1 MGWDTSIHVVY
12 ALVALVAVVVVV
24 ALLRWWM
31 GRRPAAKEPF
41 QDTMTL
47 YHADFCGHCHQLMP
61 KWKAFRAHAEQV
73 RLPITFRE
81 VEAAQ
86 LDGEP
91 ASVRD
96 AIQGFP
102 TVSRNGKLYVGGP
115 AIERLME
122 ELKGKGKART
132 LTLHYANGCGHCHRL
147 MPKWLDFKR
156 FVAERGLPLVLKEV
170 EASEAPEAQ
179 VPGYPTVLR
188 DGEAIVGADRV
199 AAMIDAYMKPAKKM
213 TLYYSKNCGYCQ
225 RLLPKWYAFVDA
237 AQHVDTE
244 TVESEA
250 LRKDPA
256 TLRTIT
262 AFPTLVVV
270 EGGRRRVIVGQADIE
285 KEILS

>member
-1 MGWDTSIHVVY
+1 MERSHIAVAALA
-12 ALVALVAVVVVV
+12 ALVVIL
-24 ALLRWWM
+24 ALLWWK
-31 GRRPAAKEPF
+31 RRPANKEPF
-41 QDTMTL
+41 EEALTL

-61 KWKAFRAHAEQV
+61 KWKAFRAHAQQHK
-73 RLPITFRE
+73 LPITFRE
-81 VEAAQ
+81 VDAAQ
-86 LDGEP
+86 LDAEP

-96 AIQGFP
+96 SIQGFP
-102 TVSRNGKLYVGGP
+102 TVSRNGKFYVGGP

-122 ELKGKGKART
+122 ELKGQAQQAPRPAE

-156 FVAERGLPLVLKEV
+156 FVAERGLPLVVKEV
-170 EASEAPEAQ
+170 EASEATDAR

-188 DGEAIVGADRV
+188 GNEAIVGADRV
-199 AAMIDAYMKPAKKM
+199 ADMIDAYMKPAKKM

-237 AQHVDTE
+237 SQHVDTE
-244 TVESEA
+244 TVEADA

-256 TLRTIT
+256 TMRSIT

-270 EGGRRRVIVGQADIE
+270 EGSRRRVIVGQADIE